1 VGKDGR
7 SRSGEDFKKR
17 VTAQYAVGISTI
29 DVAAPQLWSLCHG
42 HGTFRG
48 TMAIALF
55 FYPSAET
62 FYFNNA
68 F

>member
-29 DVAAPQLWSLCHG
+29 DVHGGAAVMVAMPRPWH
-42 HGTFRG
+42 F
-48 TMAIALF
+48 
-55 FYPSAET
+55 
-62 FYFNNA
+62 
-68 F
+68 